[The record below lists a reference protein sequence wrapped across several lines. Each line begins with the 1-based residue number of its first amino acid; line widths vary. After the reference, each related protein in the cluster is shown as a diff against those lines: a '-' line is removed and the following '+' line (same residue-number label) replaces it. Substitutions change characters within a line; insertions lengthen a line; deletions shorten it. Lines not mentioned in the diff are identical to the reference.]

1 MPPKVTDTRTAQNE
15 ALHKVEEKTAAGARR
30 IVATFAE
37 DFYDA
42 VTLMC
47 MLGVEKEGLS
57 FKKVHEEYEKE
68 NAPKTANPLRRLR
81 RSRPRR
87 PQRRPLVRR
96 RRRLPRRPLRRRR
109 RRLLRRPPRRQLT
122 NGVTQHG
129 SEREKSGC
137 RSSCRCGSAHDGYRM
152 PGKAGS
158 GDRRQAMADN
168 RDL

>member
-68 NAPKTANPLRRLR
+68 NAPKTAKRTRKSTKKTAKKSAKKAAKKAAKKTTR
-81 RSRPRR
+81 KTAKKATKKAAKKTAKKAAKKTTKKA
-87 PQRRPLVRR
+87 
-96 RRRLPRRPLRRRR
+96 
-109 RRLLRRPPRRQLT
+109 T
-122 NGVTQHG
+122 N
-129 SEREKSGC
+129 
-137 RSSCRCGSAHDGYRM
+137 
-152 PGKAGS
+152 
-158 GDRRQAMADN
+158 
-168 RDL
+168 